1 VSIRNTQNT
10 NIKSIEF
17 DFMGIANMK
26 NQATNTQK
34 TWHRFGFGNI
44 KIIVGVSL
52 LALGLTV
59 GLVTLAP
66 KYVTASDHDDGEVDT
81 KGRNLNLTDL
91 YVFREEDQN
100 PAARKD
106 DLILVMNTNPRSVAR
121 QQYYF
126 STNAL
131 YEFKISRVGNKD
143 ATPTGKEDVTLRF
156 QFDEPDNRGEQQ
168 FKLTLVTDGRR
179 RSDTGRT
186 TPLSVDPNNPTIN
199 NLSLGDNKVS
209 VFAGLREDPFF
220 FDVEQFFRVRAG
232 ALGIG
237 PAVGFRPA
245 NQALDFAK
253 GYNVNTIVVRIPRSS
268 LAGHTNATT
277 FDVWETISVKDPR
290 TGQFQQFER
299 LGRPGIN
306 EGLIVTN
313 DFLKAFNTIPPTA
326 DLSPAAAPVGEEAK
340 KTLKALGNDEQRANA
355 LLGAFLPDV
364 MRIDTNVASGYAN
377 ALNAKG
383 APVAGRKLSDDVI
396 DTTLSV
402 LTNGAVTADNV
413 SYEGP
418 PGNPAQGHNPLVSQF
433 PYLALP
439 N

>member
-1 VSIRNTQNT
+1 MKSQTTTNQKNWRHFSFA
-10 NIKSIEF
+10 NIKVLI
-17 DFMGIANMK
+17 
-26 NQATNTQK
+26 
-34 TWHRFGFGNI
+34 
-44 KIIVGVSL
+44 GVSL

-59 GLVTLAP
+59 GWTTLTP
-66 KYVTASDHDDGEVDT
+66 KSVTASDHDDGEVDT

-91 YVFREEDQN
+91 YVFREQDQN

-106 DLILVMNTNPRSVAR
+106 DLILVMNTNPRSLAR

-131 YEFKISRVGNKD
+131 YEFKISRVANRD
-143 ATPTGKEDVTLRF
+143 ATPTGREDVILRF
-156 QFDEPDNRGEQQ
+156 QFDEPNSRGEQP
-168 FKLTLVTDGRR
+168 FKLTVIADRH
-179 RSDTGRT
+179 RSSDRGIT
-186 TPLSVDPNNPTIN
+186 TPLSVNPNNPTIN
-199 NLSLGDNKVS
+199 NLYLRKTPVT

-245 NQALDFAK
+245 DQAIDFAK
-253 GYNVNTIVVRIPRSS
+253 GYNVNSIVVRIPRS
-268 LAGHTNATT
+268 LIAGNTNATV
-277 FDVWETISVKDPR
+277 FDVWQTISFKNYAYGR
-290 TGQFQQFER
+290 FQQVER

-306 EGLIVTN
+306 EGLVVTN
-313 DFLKAFNTIPPTA
+313 DFLNAFNSIPPTA
-326 DLSPAAAPVGEEAK
+326 DLSQAAAPVGAEAR
-340 KTLKALGNDEQRANA
+340 KTLKALGNSDQRADA
-355 LLGAFLPDV
+355 LLAAFLPDV
-364 MRIDTNVASGYAN
+364 MRIDTNVSSGYAN

-383 APVAGRKLSDDVI
+383 SPVAGRKLTDDVI

-402 LTNGAVTADNV
+402 LTNGAVTSDNV
-413 SYEGP
+413 SYAGT
-418 PGNPAQGHNPLVSQF
+418 PGNPSQGHQPLVPQF

>member
-1 VSIRNTQNT
+1 MVST
-10 NIKSIEF
+10 NIKT
-17 DFMGIANMK
+17 
-26 NQATNTQK
+26 QATTKQK
-34 TWHRFGFGNI
+34 FWQRLGLGKI
-44 KIIVGVSL
+44 KILPGIGL
-52 LALGLTV
+52 LALSLTV
-59 GLVTLAP
+59 GLATLAP

-91 YVFREEDQN
+91 YVFREQDQN

-106 DLILVMNTNPRSVAR
+106 DLILVMNTNPRSLAR

-131 YEFKISRVGNKD
+131 YEFKISRVANKD

-156 QFDEPDNRGEQQ
+156 QFDEPNNRGEQQ
-168 FKLTLVTDGRR
+168 FKLTLVTDGRQ

-186 TPLSVDPNNPTIN
+186 TPLSVNSNDPTIN
-199 NLSLGDNKVS
+199 NLSLGDGKVK

-245 NQALDFAK
+245 NQAIDFAK
-253 GYNVNTIVVRIPRSS
+253 GYNVNSIVVRIPRAL
-268 LAGHTNATT
+268 LAGYTNATT
-277 FDVWETISVKDPR
+277 FDVWETISIKDNR
-290 TGQFQQFER
+290 NGKFQQVER
-299 LGRPGIN
+299 LARPAIN

-313 DFLKAFNTIPPTA
+313 DFLNAFNSIPPTA
-326 DLSPAAAPVGEEAK
+326 DLSSAAKPVGAEAK
-340 KTLKALGNDEQRANA
+340 KTLKALGNNDQRANA

-364 MRIDTNVASGYAN
+364 MRIDTTVPSGYGN

-383 APVAGRKLSDDVI
+383 SPIAGRKITDDVI
-396 DTTLSV
+396 DITLSV
-402 LTNGAVTADNV
+402 LTNGAVTTDNV
-413 SYEGP
+413 SYEGT
-418 PGNPAQGHNPLVSQF
+418 PGNPSQGHNPLEPQF